1 MSAGDVLVP
10 RRDVLPAAQQS
21 LWQQMGRAAS
31 LGLVL
36 YGGTAI
42 AVRLGHRP
50 SVDFD
55 FFTSDDLDRDVLL
68 AAFPFLR
75 EGTVLQER
83 PNTLTVLSSAVGEA
97 ASHVQVS
104 FFGGIGFGRVGRP
117 DLTDDGHLLVASL
130 DDLMATK
137 LKVLLQR
144 VESKDY
150 RDVDAMIRAGVS
162 LARGLASARALFGP
176 SFQPSECL
184 KALTWFQGGDLEVLA
199 PQTRAALVAAAGAVR
214 DLPEVSIVSRRLCP

>member
-1 MSAGDVLVP
+1 MDPDAWDAFV
-10 RRDVLPAAQQS
+10 RDCGGSFLGNWRVI
-21 LWQQMGRAAS
+21 RANQFLS
-31 LGLVL
+31 R
-36 YGGTAI
+36 
-42 AVRLGHRP
+42 VR
-50 SVDFD
+50 VFD
-55 FFTSDDLDRDVLL
+55 FFTSDDLDRESLL

-83 PNTLTVLSSAVGEA
+83 PNTLTVLSSSGGAA
-97 ASHVQVS
+97 ASSVQVS

-117 DLTDDGHLLVASL
+117 DITDDGHLLVASL

-162 LARGLASARALFGP
+162 LARGLASARALRSATRSSP
-176 SFQPSECL
+176 SLCTSSADMP
-184 KALTWFQGGDLEVLA
+184 VV
-199 PQTRAALVAAAGAVR
+199 VA
-214 DLPEVSIVSRRLCP
+214 